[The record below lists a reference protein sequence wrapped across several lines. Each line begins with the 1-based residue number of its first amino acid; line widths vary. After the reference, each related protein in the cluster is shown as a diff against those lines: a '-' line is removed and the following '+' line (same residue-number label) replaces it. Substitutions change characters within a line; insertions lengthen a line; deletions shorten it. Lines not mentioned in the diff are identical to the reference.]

1 METAFYI
8 MSEVEKNKKSKRR
21 NLNADVCAVVFIA
34 CRKREKPQTIKDIV
48 ALTGASKKD
57 VSKAYSKIK
66 VLIPDI
72 GGNKTASLYAQ

>member
-34 CRKREKPQTIKDIV
+34 CRKREKPRTIKDIV
-48 ALTGASKKD
+48 ALTGASKKMFQR
-57 VSKAYSKIK
+57 
-66 VLIPDI
+66 LILRL
-72 GGNKTASLYAQ
+72 KF